1 MAQLN
6 LEVGLE
12 LRETS
17 LEQLASK
24 PVLEHLEVVGN
35 LKVVKVLLLKVEDRV
50 EKDWEA
56 EQE

>member
-1 MAQLN
+1 

-24 PVLEHLEVVGN
+24 PVLELLEVVGN